1 MLSVTN
7 LSKQYDFTVLK
18 DITIEFPGQG
28 FVALKG
34 ESGSGK
40 STLLKC
46 IGLLEDPTRGEICYG
61 DQNLTAFGAIKRE
74 QVRGR
79 IFAYIPQVIALSEDE
94 TVEKNLAYFC
104 SDADQIQQVLTRLG
118 IADKASE
125 TARNLSGG
133 ERQLVALAQA
143 LLREAPVLLCDEIT
157 ANLDEQNAER
167 VLQILKEFSVDRL
180 VVCVGH
186 NAAQMQKYAD
196 RVITLADGV
205 VAQDIRYSAQQA
217 EHSQTS
223 QYARPVS
230 LGIKQYFRI
239 FCSHFS
245 AKLARILF
253 CVIFA
258 WVALSGFCFGITQVL
273 TGTDGLIRKQAD
285 LLGVDFVKVQVPQED
300 CYLAMNTQMAN
311 SWFVFVD
318 FEQEKEHF
326 KLVQGDYP
334 TNEREILISEYAAKY
349 DGLKVGD
356 TVMPNVKLTYR
367 VSGIFACDLSA
378 YPEKLQE
385 DYVPYATLS
394 AYYLPASAQTAYE
407 EAVGFVT
414 DYTQNTYVASYLDQE
429 VLAGRMPAAK
439 DEVLVT
445 SGFLASRYGMNEA
458 EIRSDAREVFDQI
471 EKQITFNGHELTIV
485 GLCMHENTAYL
496 STQAFLYL
504 AEDAGYV
511 CAVSETDRDNFYPFD
526 FVSAEIGYYQNWVKV
541 GMSLFAVFAVLAGVM
556 FLNLHLYEIDEK
568 KTLFHA
574 MWQAGFSV
582 HALAVYL
589 LVADLMVLC
598 LATVVFLT
606 VSVPIFAHFEVVEMA
621 GLPTYIYGFH
631 PLSVLLSVLVL
642 GALVCGIWVATY
654 RKWNGEIRTCSK

>member
-18 DITIEFPGQG
+18 DITIEFPKQG
-28 FVALKG
+28 FVALTG

-46 IGLLEDPTRGEICYG
+46 IGLLEPPTCGEIRYG
-61 DQNLTAFGAIKRE
+61 NSNLTAYGPIKRE

-79 IFAYIPQVIALSEDE
+79 IFAYIPQTIVLSEDE
-94 TVEKNLAYFC
+94 SVEKNLAYFC
-104 SDADQIQQVLTRLG
+104 SDTGQIRGALTRLG
-118 IADKASE
+118 IADKAFE

-143 LLREAPVLLCDEIT
+143 ILREAPVLLCDEIT

-167 VLQILKEFSVDRL
+167 VHRILKELSVDRL

-186 NAAQMQKYAD
+186 NAAQLHKYAD
-196 RVITLADGV
+196 RVITLADGS
-205 VAQDIRYSAQQA
+205 VAQDIRYSTQQA
-217 EHSQTS
+217 EYPQTLK
-223 QYARPVS
+223 YAKPVS
-230 LGIKQYFRI
+230 LGIKQFFRI
-239 FCSHFS
+239 FCSRFS
-245 AKLARILF
+245 AKFARILF
-253 CVIFA
+253 CAIFA

-285 LLGVDFVKVQVPQED
+285 LLGVDFVKVQTPQEN

-318 FEQEKEHF
+318 FDREKEHF
-326 KLVQGDYP
+326 KLVQGNYP
-334 TNEREILISEYAAKY
+334 TNDGEILISEYAAKY

-367 VSGIFACDLSA
+367 VSGVFVCDLSA

-394 AYYLPASAQTAYE
+394 AYYLPASAQTSYK
-407 EAVGFVT
+407 EAIGFVT

-439 DEVLVT
+439 NEVLVT
-445 SGFLASRYGMNEA
+445 SGFLASRYGMDEQQ
-458 EIRSDAREVFDQI
+458 IRSDAESLLDRI
-471 EKQITFNGHELTIV
+471 EKDITFNGHELTIV
-485 GLCMHENTAYL
+485 GLCVHENTAYL
-496 STQAFLYL
+496 STGGYLFL
-504 AEDAGYV
+504 AADAGYV
-511 CAVSETDRDNFYPFD
+511 CAVSETDRNNFYPID
-526 FVSAEIGYYQNWVKV
+526 FVSAEIGYYQKWVEI
-541 GMSLFAVFAVLAGVM
+541 GMSLFGVFTMLACVL

-582 HALAVYL
+582 HALSAYL

-598 LATVVFLT
+598 LATVVFLA

-642 GALVCGIWVATY
+642 GTLVCGIWLATY
-654 RKWNGEIRTCSK
+654 RKWNREICICSK